1 MNRIPRVLDASDPRV
16 LAEQN
21 RQPRWMSAPASEGRV
36 RFIRTLLA
44 ERVVPAEASAR
55 LNHRLE
61 NNLVNTA
68 QAIEYIEY
76 LKNQPKQA
84 GQERPA
90 RNDSV
95 TVTEEGFYLFE
106 NEAYKVQRT
115 KDGQRLY
122 AKKATA
128 TDWDYDAGKGVVFRL
143 TPEMMMSAH
152 QIAEFGKNRGFCV
165 VCSTGF
171 ERYIST
177 QLGIGPSCG
186 PKTMGKDAYTEARK
200 ALIASDPTA
209 AAEDAMLKAQAKART
224 AARKAAAQAQEEVV
238 S

>member
-1 MNRIPRVLDASDPRV
+1 MNRIPRVLDASDPRM
-16 LAEQN
+16 N
-21 RQPRWMSAPASEGRV
+21 RQPRWMSAPVSEGRKN
-36 RFIRTLLA
+36 FIRTLLV
-44 ERVVPAEASAR
+44 EREVDQALRDEIFASAAAGM
-55 LNHRLE
+55 
-61 NNLVNTA
+61 TA
-68 QAIEYIEY
+68 GQAIGFIET
-76 LKNQPKQA
+76 LKGKDRKA

-186 PKTMGKDAYTEARK
+186 PKTMGKDAYSEARK

-224 AARKAAAQAQEEVV
+224 AARKAAAQAQDN
-238 S
+238 